1 MTDIRNYLSSQ
12 KAQNGQTNL
21 QDHLSNVLGKMLL
34 DNTDNAYDKFEE
46 YSHDVKFSGY
56 NYKNDTNFDHKA
68 RMRETFSE
76 VQPWADRTIANL
88 DVRDQPL
95 PYFFLSHTAS
105 FSETNPYFR
114 DLTWELKKNH
124 KNQVSVDMFQI

>member
-1 MTDIRNYLSSQ
+1 MTDVRNYLSSQ
-12 KAQNGQTNL
+12 KTQNGQSNL
-21 QDHLSNVLGKMLL
+21 YDHLSNVLGKMLL

-76 VQPWADRTIANL
+76 VQPWADKTLTNL
-88 DVRDQPL
+88 EVRDQPR
-95 PYFFLSHTAS
+95 PYNS
-105 FSETNPYFR
+105 FSYYLVSQTNQYFR
-114 DLTWELKKNH
+114 NLTWELKKNH
-124 KNQVSVDMFQI
+124 KNQVSVDTFQI